1 VRMFDVAISQLTTA
15 RWELSQEVACFAE
28 HGFDSISIWRP
39 KVSDIGI
46 RAAVACLRDAGM
58 RVSSLQWAGGFTGG
72 DGRSFAE
79 SVTDAAEAI
88 DQAAALSAGV
98 LVVHS
103 GCRGGHTRS
112 HAVRLLSHALDRL
125 TPLAAAAGVTLAV
138 KPLHPSAADGCSFLT
153 SLEEVL
159 RLVELRS
166 DPLVRMAVDLWH
178 FADDAAIADLLPRL
192 APATA
197 VVQIA
202 DRLGPPAAAMDRL
215 PVGHGSLPLES
226 LLADLVELGYQ
237 GPVEFDPVGESV
249 ELLGYPGVVHESSLV
264 AEAWRERFATSA
276 CPIVEDFE
284 PAYRQ
289 LRGDMPDSARVV
301 QRLAAGAAA
310 GSRKS
315 HASSQTVSRG

>member
-1 VRMFDVAISQLTTA
+1 MIDVAISQLTTA

-28 HGFDSISIWRP
+28 HGFENISIWRS
-39 KVSDIGI
+39 KLSDIGI
-46 RAAVACLRDAGM
+46 RSAVTCLRDAGL
-58 RVSSLQWAGGFTGG
+58 RASSLQWAGGFTGS

-79 SVTDAAEAI
+79 SVADATEAIEQAAE
-88 DQAAALSAGV
+88 LSAGI

-112 HAVRLLSHALDRL
+112 HAVRLLGHALDHL
-125 TPLAAAAGVTLAV
+125 TPIAAAAGVTLAL
-138 KPLHPSAADGCSFLT
+138 KPLHPVAADGCSFLT
-153 SLEEVL
+153 SLEEAV
-159 RLVELRS
+159 RFVELRA
-166 DPLVRMAVDLWH
+166 DPTIRVALDLWH
-178 FADDAAIADLLPRL
+178 FGDAPALGGLLPML
-192 APATA
+192 ATATA
-197 VVQIA
+197 VVQVA
-202 DRLGPPAAAMDRL
+202 DRVGVPAAGMDRL

-226 LLADLVELGYQ
+226 VIADLVELGYE

-264 AEAWRERFATSA
+264 ADAWRERFASGT
-276 CPIVEDFE
+276 CPIVEDFG

-289 LRGDMPDSARVV
+289 LRGDISESLRGV
-301 QRLAAGAAA
+301 QRLPAGSAA

>member
-1 VRMFDVAISQLTTA
+1 MRMFDVAISQLTTA

-28 HGFDSISIWRP
+28 HGFESISIWRP
-39 KVSDIGI
+39 KLSDVGI
-46 RAAVACLRDAGM
+46 RAAVTCLRDAGM

-79 SVTDAAEAI
+79 SVADAREAIEQAAE
-88 DQAAALSAGV
+88 LSAGV

-125 TPLAAAAGVTLAV
+125 TPIAAAAGVTLAL
-138 KPLHPSAADGCSFLT
+138 KPLHPAAAQGCSFLN
-153 SLEEVL
+153 SLTEL
-159 RLVELRS
+159 LQLVEERS
-166 DPLVRMAVDLWH
+166 DRTIRAALDLWH
-178 FADDAAIADLLPRL
+178 FGDDPTMGALLPRL
-192 APATA
+192 AQAAT
-197 VVQIA
+197 VVQVA
-202 DRLGPPAAAMDRL
+202 DRVGPPVAGMDRL

-226 LLADLVELGYQ
+226 LLADLVELGYE

-249 ELLGYPGVVHESSLV
+249 ELLGYAGVVHESSLV
-264 AEAWRERFATSA
+264 ADAWRERFASGG
-276 CPIVEDFE
+276 CPIVEDFG

-289 LRGDMPDSARVV
+289 LRGDMPEPLRGL
-301 QRLAAGAAA
+301 QRLPAGVAA